1 MDEVCD
7 WLLKFKDLKARQVV
21 AIGVVTVIWGIWKI
35 RNKACFQNIFHVDP
49 NGCNLYFSLQ
59 LSWIAL

>member
-1 MDEVCD
+1 MDKVCD
-7 WLLKFKDLKARQVV
+7 SLLKFKDLKARKVV

-49 NGCNLYFSLQ
+49 NGVVTFISQLQ
-59 LSWIAL
+59 LS